1 MGCIKSKVK
10 IRKSLPDA
18 DMQYLK
24 RVTRYDEKHIQD
36 LYDNFRQDCPNER
49 FTQEQ
54 FIDMYQ
60 SFFPSGNVKEFC
72 EQVFR
77 TFDTDKD
84 GFINF
89 KEFLFGMHVTSAE
102 TPEEK
107 LRWAFRMYDVDGNG
121 FIDPDEMLKVLRA
134 IYGML
139 HEDAEDPTSAD
150 EERAMEIF
158 CRIDE
163 NGDGQITG
171 EEFLRG
177 CLEDDE
183 LSKLLAPNIV
193 EHCE

>member
-10 IRKSLPDA
+10 IRKGLPDA

-24 RVTRYDEKHIQD
+24 RVTRYDEKQIQD

-60 SFFPSGNVKEFC
+60 SFFPSGNVREFC

-107 LRWAFRMYDVDGNG
+107 LRWAFKLYDVNGNG
-121 FIDPDEMLKVLRA
+121 IIQRAEMTRIIIA
-134 IYGML
+134 IYDML
-139 HEDAEDPTSAD
+139 GLTDSAT
-150 EERAMEIF
+150 ERATNIF
-158 CRIDE
+158 TAIDE
-163 NGDGQITG
+163 NGDGYIN
-171 EEFLRG
+171 EKEFIRG
-177 CLEDDE
+177 CLQDE
-183 LSKLLAPNIV
+183 ELAQTLAPNLV
-193 EHCE
+193 R

>member
-1 MGCIKSKVK
+1 MGCVECKQNSIFLSGENLEFLKS
-10 IRKSLPDA
+10 
-18 DMQYLK
+18 Y
-24 RVTRYDEKHIQD
+24 TRYDEATIKQFHKS
-36 LYDNFRQDCPNER
+36 FMKDCP
-49 FTQEQ
+49 TGQLTPDK
-54 FIDMYQ
+54 FIDLHRMVNWE
-60 SFFPSGNVKEFC
+60 GNA
-72 EQVFR
+72 EQYCKHAFR
-77 TFDTDKD
+77 TFDTDRNGVID
-84 GFINF
+84 FE
-89 KEFLFGMHVTSAE
+89 EFLLAIYITSDGTA
-102 TPEEK
+102 EEK

-150 EERAMEIF
+150 EERAMKIF

-177 CLEDDE
+177 CLEDDD

-193 EHCE
+193 EHCW